1 MNLRK
6 LECFAK
12 RNLILANNI
21 ILKAVD
27 ADSFKNVEK
36 EYYSAMGGFRS
47 IMNIILS
54 ENIDL
59 YFAILLQC
67 SEYLD
72 LHEELINLLKE
83 GEQWEN
89 RKYLQRKSKGD

>member
-6 LECFAK
+6 LERFAK

-27 ADSFKNVEK
+27 TDSFKNVEK
-36 EYYSAMGGFRS
+36 EYYSAMGSFRG

-72 LHEELINLLKE
+72 LHEELIELLKE
-83 GEQWEN
+83 GEQ
-89 RKYLQRKSKGD
+89 

>member
-6 LECFAK
+6 LERFAK
-12 RNLILANNI
+12 RSLITANSI
-21 ILKAVD
+21 IVKAVD
-27 ADSFKNVEK
+27 TDSFNGKTEQ
-36 EYYSAMGGFRS
+36 EYYSAMGSFRG

-54 ENIDL
+54 ENTDL

-72 LHEELINLLKE
+72 LHEELISLLKE
-83 GEQWEN
+83 GE
-89 RKYLQRKSKGD
+89 K

>member
-1 MNLRK
+1 MLGLGGKEMNLRK

-83 GEQWEN
+83 GEQ
-89 RKYLQRKSKGD
+89 

>member
-6 LECFAK
+6 LERFAK

-27 ADSFKNVEK
+27 TDSFKNVEK
-36 EYYSAMGGFRS
+36 EYYSAMGSFRG

-72 LHEELINLLKE
+72 LHEELVELLKE
-83 GEQWEN
+83 SEQ
-89 RKYLQRKSKGD
+89 

>member
-1 MNLRK
+1 MLSLGGKEMNLRK

-83 GEQWEN
+83 GEQ
-89 RKYLQRKSKGD
+89 